1 MAVVRKPSSFMQKVE
16 EDLENF
22 FSGKQTYRERTYLIP
37 LDLIEEENSFIIEAD
52 LPGFSVDEIDIEATF
67 DQLVISANRII
78 DEEEGE
84 VESKFIRRERLAQN
98 LTREVHFNKPV
109 NASEAKVNLKNGV
122 LTIIVPIAKEAQ
134 KVKLSIN

>member
-1 MAVVRKPSSFMQKVE
+1 MALVRKPSSFMQKVE

-22 FSGKQTYRERTYLIP
+22 FSGRQTYRERTYLIP
-37 LDLIEEENSFIIEAD
+37 LDLIEEENSFVVEAD
-52 LPGFSVDEIDIEATF
+52 LPGFSVEEIDIEASF
-67 DQLVISANRII
+67 DQLVISANRVV
-78 DEEEGE
+78 EEGE
-84 VESKFIRRERLAQN
+84 GEIEHNYIRKERIAQK

-109 NASEAKVNLKNGV
+109 NASEAKVSLKNGV

>member
-1 MAVVRKPSSFMQKVE
+1 MALVRKPSNYMQQVE

-37 LDLIEEENSFIIEAD
+37 LDLIEEKQSFLIEAD
-52 LPGFSVDEIDIEATF
+52 LPGFTVEEIDIEASF
-67 DQLVISANRII
+67 DQLTINAERIV
-78 DEEEGE
+78 EEVEGE
-84 VESKFIRRERLAQN
+84 VESNFIRRERLAQK

-109 NASEAKVNLKNGV
+109 NAAEAKVNLQNGV
-122 LTIIVPIAKEAQ
+122 LTITIPIAKEAQ

>member
-16 EDLENF
+16 EDIENF
-22 FSGKQTYRERTYLIP
+22 FSGKQTYSERTYLIP
-37 LDLIEEENSFIIEAD
+37 LDLIEEENSFVIEAD
-52 LPGFSVDEIDIEATF
+52 LPGFSVEEIDIEATF
-67 DQLVISANRII
+67 DQLVISANKIV

-84 VESKFIRRERLAQN
+84 VESKFIRRERLTKN
-98 LTREVHFNKPV
+98 LTREVHFNRPV
-109 NASEAKVNLKNGV
+109 NASEAKVSLKNGV

>member
-1 MAVVRKPSSFMQKVE
+1 MQKLRPE
-16 EDLENF
+16 
-22 FSGKQTYRERTYLIP
+22 LIHP
-37 LDLIEEENSFIIEAD
+37 IL
-52 LPGFSVDEIDIEATF
+52 GFSVEEIDIEASF
-67 DQLVISANRII
+67 DQLTINASRIV
-78 DEEEGE
+78 EEEGE
-84 VESKFIRRERLAQN
+84 VESRFIRRERLAQN